1 MRASHNTI
9 PRSEAVRIYGLHPT
23 LEAIEAGQNL
33 ERVLLRYNLAG
44 DMARQLAQKLK
55 PLGVPIQRVPEATLN
70 AYAPADRHQGCVAI
84 VSPIAYQSLETI
96 VMDAFEQGETP
107 LLVFAAGITDVRNL
121 GSIARS
127 AEVMGAHALLLPTVN
142 SARITADAIKTS
154 AGALFHLPVCR
165 LPYPLPA
172 MDYLR
177 QSGISVV
184 ACHEQGEYPVD
195 ELDLTDPLCIIIGAE
210 DEGIPHNLIEKC
222 SFTAR
227 IPQMGNVGS
236 LNVAVA
242 TGMLL
247 YEVQRQRRAE

>member
-44 DMARQLAQKLK
+44 DLARQLAQKLK

-70 AYAPADRHQGCVAI
+70 AYAPADRHQGCVAL
-84 VSPIAYQSLETI
+84 VSPIAYQSLEAV
-96 VMDAFEQGETP
+96 VMDVYERGETP
-107 LLVFAAGITDVRNL
+107 LFVLAAGVTDVRNL
-121 GSIARS
+121 GSMARS
-127 AEVMGAHALLLPTVN
+127 AEVMGAHGLLLPSTN
-142 SARITADAIKTS
+142 SARITSDAIKAS

-172 MDYLR
+172 LDYLR
-177 QSGISVV
+177 QSGLLVV
-184 ACHEQGEYPVD
+184 GCYEQGEYPID
-195 ELDLTDPLCIIIGAE
+195 QLDLTDPLCIVIGAE
-210 DEGIPHNLIEKC
+210 DEGIPQPILDKC
-222 SFTAR
+222 GATAR
-227 IPQMGNVGS
+227 IPQAGKVGS

-247 YEVQRQRRAE
+247 YEVQRQRRED